1 MENRILTNEGWE
13 QRIRDKMGIDIAY
26 LPDSVIQQPDII
38 GIAEANIIEKVPEYE
53 TLDGDALLYLET
65 AVVLECCILL
75 CSSMDA
81 RLPKKQTGPHE
92 GHELYLNW
100 ENKKTEFI
108 EERNACIGK
117 IYEIAFPEYLS
128 PTLPHF
134 RVTYPKREWQ

>member
-38 GIAEANIIEKVPEYE
+38 GIAESNIIKQVPDYE
-53 TLDGDALLYLET
+53 TLEGDTWLYLET